1 PKKAQKMSLNEFLG
15 DSGECTSSL
24 GSWADEMDNLPTA
37 PSARQDDDR
46 GHDRGFGRRDDYL
59 SSRTDRPP
67 REDLPLPTQP
77 PYTAFIGNLAFDL
90 TETELADFFG
100 GSKVKSAKIIKDRE
114 EKPKGFGY
122 VEFVDLDTLKDA
134 LDKSGSNFAGRTIRV
149 SVAEPP
155 KERGGFGSSE
165 DDSKFANPWRRE
177 GPLPDL
183 PGARDSSRRRFD
195 GASSERER
203 PTSQYE
209 TVSDW
214 RSSRPARTPAPEPE
228 TPSFRRRGSGFL
240 AGEGNAPPPEADEPW
255 AIGSK
260 FKASTDESQ
269 GSKFGSARGRGEFAR
284 EPPAPAVA
292 DEGDWRSSARPR
304 PAARTSASPTGS
316 TPPTPQ
322 MGRRK
327 LELLPRTGSS
337 ASPTPLAS
345 PKIAPSTVSGGSSRS
360 NPFGA
365 AKPVDVTAREQAV
378 TQKIEREREAA
389 RERVSHPMSRTSSRT
404 GTERAA
410 SSTTRSPPPSSS
422 TPPTPSSPRSSS
434 APSAT
439 IRPAVSFASAAGSK
453 KESIPENNDQEE
465 EEASKERVGE
475 ITSQIAEVAI

>member
-1 PKKAQKMSLNEFLG
+1 MSLTVKL
-15 DSGECTSSL
+15 TWIVLAL
-24 GSWADEMDNLPTA
+24 GSWADEMDSLPTA

-46 GHDRGFGRRDDYL
+46 SRANDRGFGRRDDYA
-59 SSRTDRPP
+59 SSRSDRPP

-90 TETELADFFG
+90 TETELGDFFG

-122 VEFVDLDTLKDA
+122 VEFADLDTLKEA
-134 LDKSGSNFAGRTIRV
+134 LDKTGSSFAGRTIRV

-177 GPLPDL
+177 GPLPDI
-183 PGARDSSRRRFD
+183 PGSRDSSRRRFD
-195 GASSERER
+195 GPPSDRER
-203 PTSQYE
+203 PTSQYD

-214 RSSRPARTPAPEPE
+214 RSNRPTRMPVPESE
-228 TPSFRRRGSGFL
+228 TPSFRKRSSGFF
-240 AGEGNAPPPEADEPW
+240 AGDVHVPPPESDEPW

-260 FKASTDESQ
+260 FKPSVDEASA
-269 GSKFGSARGRGEFAR
+269 SKFGSVRGRSEFERAR
-284 EPPAPAVA
+284 EPPPSTTA
-292 DEGDWRSSARPR
+292 DEGDWRSAARPR
-304 PAARTSASPTGS
+304 PVARNSSSPTGS

-327 LELLPRTGSS
+327 LELLPRSTSGS
-337 ASPTPLAS
+337 ASPSPLAS
-345 PKIAPSTVSGGSSRS
+345 PKMASSTVGGASSRS

-365 AKPVDVTAREQAV
+365 AKPVDVTAREQEV

-404 GTERAA
+404 GTDRNP
-410 SSTTRSPPPSSS
+410 SILTRSPPPSSA
-422 TPPTPSSPRSSS
+422 PLTPSSPRASP
-434 APSAT
+434 AQSAT
-439 IRPAVSFASAAGSK
+439 VRPAVSFASAAGGR
-453 KESIPENNDQEE
+453 KELTSAEENEQKE
-465 EEASKERVGE
+465 EEASEDRVGE
-475 ITSQIAEVAI
+475 ITSQVAEVAI